1 MATPNSLRAPIYKLY
16 EVVSLESRTFK
27 CKHCELEVK
36 APTTSNLI
44 KHFELDDHNET
55 YSDFKNQNN
64 LVESP
69 NPISKKRIRLDSN
82 NVQSENSPNS
92 QIKIN
97 NFSVKYTIYS

>member
-44 KHFELDDHNET
+44 KHFELDDHSET
-55 YSDFKNQNN
+55 YSDFKTQNLN
-64 LVESP
+64 ETPKS
-69 NPISKKRIRLDSN
+69 NRILNEYEYLSLDG
-82 NVQSENSPNS
+82 
-92 QIKIN
+92 IA
-97 NFSVKYTIYS
+97 